1 MSKRRREFPST
12 PGGSAVYE
20 NDDDDDDDDDHSE
33 SESESEEDSD
43 EEEDSG
49 DDEEEE
55 GEKQQRRPKKPVG
68 KKQNAKRKKA
78 APKAKASKAKASK
91 AKASKAKA
99 SKAKASKAKASNEL
113 NRPKRTLAFR
123 SPTGEQLDSRPSRRR
138 RLQPPSATNNRKGG
152 SGNVGINA
160 LGGSGGVAIA
170 GSNRSQATA
179 MIAKQKRD
187 EEYLAVYRGKL
198 NSTQLAAL
206 NEERNL
212 QRLVISSAVYDSLA
226 RKVGGGAKMRP
237 PTEGILDKISLKFKL
252 SQEVY
257 LALFQ
262 VSPSRSFVWPWF
274 IVA

>member
-78 APKAKASKAKASK
+78 AP
-91 AKASKAKA
+91 KAKA